1 MDTPNVIDELLADL
15 KRAFKDH
22 KSLPV
27 PLHKLLVA
35 VGPNWQVKQI
45 DKDSANKVKDC
56 QLLHISE
63 KASYKVWLS
72 HILYPAYTLAYRRQD
87 KEHTFTFTY
96 DANYSPYK
104 SSKPLSLLP
113 RHSRRSIVKS
123 EGQDFEPALKS
134 KLLKS
139 GYQHTEKDG
148 NFYLY
153 AKSKLDEIK
162 QAIPACFYDETLLE
176 KYPKGHYITELE
188 VHCERCGYDGE
199 CTRKRPEFIP
209 VCKVC
214 NTHYTFEKGGRFI
227 VEFTLPLGRG
237 EVHKA
242 LNLLSKLGVQ
252 SNNVIEE
259 MPGNILSHVCTC
271 PIDQF
276 RENEEKII
284 EIGFQSTLGEDFNKP
299 LFADG

>member
-1 MDTPNVIDELLADL
+1 MDTLNIIDELLADL

-72 HILYPAYTLAYRRQD
+72 CILEPSYTRL
-87 KEHTFTFTY
+87 
-96 DANYSPYK
+96 YK
-104 SSKPLSLLP
+104 HHAKPVRPLP
-113 RHSRRSIVKS
+113 LFPSHSRRSIVKS

-139 GYQHTEKDG
+139 GYQHEEKEG

-162 QAIPACFYDETLLE
+162 QAIPAWFYDETLLE
-176 KYPKGHYITELE
+176 KYPKGHYITESE

-227 VEFTLPLGRG
+227 VEFTLPLRRG

-252 SNNVIEE
+252 SNNVIDE